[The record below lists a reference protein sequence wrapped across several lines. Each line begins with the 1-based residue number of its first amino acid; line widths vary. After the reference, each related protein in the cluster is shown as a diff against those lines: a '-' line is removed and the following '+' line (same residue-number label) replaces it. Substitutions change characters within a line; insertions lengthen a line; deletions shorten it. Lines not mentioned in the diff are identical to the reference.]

1 MTIPFINKIRRDGR
15 IRKCH
20 RAMIDILQELQ
31 NYTQI

>member
-1 MTIPFINKIRRDGR
+1 MTQTFINKIRRDGR

-20 RAMIDILQELQ
+20 RAMIDIHQGHP